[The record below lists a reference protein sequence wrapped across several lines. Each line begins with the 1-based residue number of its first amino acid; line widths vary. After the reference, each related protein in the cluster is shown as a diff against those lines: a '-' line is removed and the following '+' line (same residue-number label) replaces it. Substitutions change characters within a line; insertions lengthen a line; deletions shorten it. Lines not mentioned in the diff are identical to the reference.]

1 MWNPVGVRDSIP
13 PLPQGAPQTA
23 TLGFVVERRCRSQ
36 NFETNSKRTYMKL
49 YLVLSTDSAR
59 QDIIA

>member
-1 MWNPVGVRDSIP
+1 MWNPVEVRDSIP

-36 NFETNSKRTYMKL
+36 NFETNSKRYMKL
-49 YLVLSTDSAR
+49 YSVLSTDSVR
-59 QDIIA
+59 PDIIA